1 LFPAAIPDVK
11 YARYHGETAGTLA
24 NRHGNSPSNERVP
37 ILSSLVLRSLRAR
50 RVPPH
55 EGEARCSAVQ
65 PRLATRSV
73 QQLPT
78 LGSRVCEYLL
88 LPLSRPSL
96 FSSVATRLQHP
107 SPFHSRVP
115 ASRPTTNPC
124 ARIMIRDCVSEGSEE
139 AKSAFVCGSLSL
151 SLSLS
156 FPFSLG
162 DQSPPSLSCASLV
175 LLLCRFPRNSMRA
188 ERDGRACCRS
198 HSRRC
203 RSFWPLWYVQV
214 RTCTWCPTRVPV
226 RTKVVL
232 FAGGSG
238 SLLLWFLF
246 GEAGIRQIVSN
257 CVPWD
262 NSRLA
267 QRRFRVKPNV
277 AE

>member
-1 LFPAAIPDVK
+1 
-11 YARYHGETAGTLA
+11 
-24 NRHGNSPSNERVP
+24 
-37 ILSSLVLRSLRAR
+37 
-50 RVPPH
+50 
-55 EGEARCSAVQ
+55 
-65 PRLATRSV
+65 
-73 QQLPT
+73 
-78 LGSRVCEYLL
+78 
-88 LPLSRPSL
+88 
-96 FSSVATRLQHP
+96 
-107 SPFHSRVP
+107 
-115 ASRPTTNPC
+115 
-124 ARIMIRDCVSEGSEE
+124 VSDEGSEE
-139 AKSAFVCGSLSL
+139 AKSAFVCGSV
-151 SLSLS
+151 SLS
-156 FPFSLG
+156 FPFSLFRLRLAPL
-162 DQSPPSLSCASLV
+162 SRSLALSVPSKLYA
-175 LLLCRFPRNSMRA
+175 RA
-188 ERDGRACCRS
+188 ERDGRACCRRS

-267 QRRFRVKPNV
+267 QRRFRLEPNV

>member
-1 LFPAAIPDVK
+1 MVK
-11 YARYHGETAGTLA
+11 RRLLSRIAT
-24 NRHGNSPSNERVP
+24 SNERVP

-88 LPLSRPSL
+88 LPLSRLSL

-139 AKSAFVCGSLSL
+139 AKSAFVCGSVSL
-151 SLSLS
+151 SLSPPLS
-156 FPFSLG
+156 FSPSPSLL
-162 DQSPPSLSCASLV
+162 SRAETPSLSSPASLV
-175 LLLCRFPRNSMRA
+175 LLLCRFLRNSMRA